1 MLGFCDFPVLLWLD
15 IIAVALKR
23 GTGGATIGA
32 TTASLYYFRGRRC
45 GETVGNKWSRSPA
58 IINIGRSKREGR
70 GRKGKIIKIL
80 KKRKTKN
87 QVMNALSTDR
97 FASPVRYPRSE
108 ENNIIL
114 FWLDPEPLHLG
125 EATESTGC
133 RQGSGWG
140 FHLFLFFFSPSHSPL
155 ACALAS
161 CLLATYVLPSIA
173 LCLCWRQRL
182 AAIFQLPSGVGSKP
196 RGRTVSTRYGC
207 VKMCGILFDQLGL
220 DLSFLTNF

>member
-1 MLGFCDFPVLLWLD
+1 MLDFCDFPVPLWLD

-45 GETVGNKWSRSPA
+45 GETVGNKWSRSPV

-70 GRKGKIIKIL
+70 GGRKGEIIKIL

-108 ENNIIL
+108 ENNIL
-114 FWLDPEPLHLG
+114 FWLPRARTLNRCIWGRRPNRRDAGRDLAGVFIFSFSFFRLHTPPRLR
-125 EATESTGC
+125 AC
-133 RQGSGWG
+133 QLLACLL
-140 FHLFLFFFSPSHSPL
+140 HMHSPPSL
-155 ACALAS
+155 
-161 CLLATYVLPSIA
+161 YVSA
-173 LCLCWRQRL
+173 GANDSRRSSNCRAVWVR
-182 AAIFQLPSGVGSKP
+182 FEV
-196 RGRTVSTRYGC
+196 
-207 VKMCGILFDQLGL
+207 
-220 DLSFLTNF
+220 